1 VPLRVAFVGFRH
13 GHIFGLY
20 RLAQERSD
28 ISVVAACEED
38 GPTRGTLAESGV
50 KVTHDDYARMLA
62 DVECDV
68 VACGDYFGIHGERV
82 IQALGSGRHVISD
95 KPLCTSMSELIRIR
109 ALSET
114 GRLKVGCMLD
124 LANLGPYVTLR
135 EMLMRGVIGE
145 THSITFLGQHPL
157 LYGTRP
163 MWNFEPG
170 KHGGTLNDIAVHA
183 IDIIPWLTG
192 RAIVEITAARAWNAK
207 IKQHPCFQDGAALMM
222 RLDNDGSAIGD
233 VSYLSSDKHGYQ
245 MPPYW
250 RFTIAGSEGVVETC
264 CTAKTVTIWRNDNEA
279 VVEEPAAPNRP
290 GAYFDDFLADI
301 ARTPVSDGLHTQR
314 VLESSRI
321 SLLAQQAADT
331 GEFPIDVTHE
341 KVRFPAPPGN
351 G

>member
-28 ISVVAACEED
+28 TSVVAACEED
-38 GPTRGTLAESGV
+38 GPTRGTLAEAGV
-50 KVTHDDYARMLA
+50 EVTHDDYARMLA
-62 DVECDV
+62 EVECDV
-68 VACGDYFGIHGERV
+68 VACGDYFGIRGKRV
-82 IQALGSGRHVISD
+82 IQALESGRHAISD
-95 KPLCTSMSELIRIR
+95 KPLCTSMSELIRIH

-114 GRLKVGCMLD
+114 RRLKVGCMLD
-124 LANLGPYVTLR
+124 LGNLGPYVTLR

-145 THSITFLGQHPL
+145 THSITFIGQHPL

-170 KHGGTLNDIAVHA
+170 KHGGTLNDIAVHG

-192 RAIVEITAARAWNAK
+192 RSIVEITAARAWNAK
-207 IKQHPCFQDGAALMM
+207 IKQHPCFQDGAVLMM

-250 RFTIAGSEGVVETC
+250 RFTIAGSEGVAETC
-264 CTAKTVTIWRNDNEA
+264 CTAKSVTLWRHDNEA
-279 VVEEPAAPNRP
+279 VIEEPAAPNRP

-301 ARTPVSDGLHTQR
+301 AGTPVPDGLHTQR

-321 SLLAQQAADT
+321 SLLAQQTADT

-341 KVRFPAPPGN
+341 KVRFPASPVN